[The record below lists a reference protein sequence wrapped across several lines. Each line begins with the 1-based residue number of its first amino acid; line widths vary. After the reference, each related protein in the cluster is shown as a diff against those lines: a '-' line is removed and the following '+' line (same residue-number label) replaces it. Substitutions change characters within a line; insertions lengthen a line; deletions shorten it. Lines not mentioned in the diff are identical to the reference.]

1 MEYSVFSNP
10 FEIPQKRC
18 YYASYLDEGIV
29 YPSSVDAFVNRIT
42 ELFGGISLEYCESV
56 AEKIARN
63 ENWQDSASI
72 YPAIEASLLG
82 LRDFLGFIF
91 PHPGDVVDYLSQ
103 NPGLYD
109 VVMYACSMT
118 AEEFGS
124 ISQIA
129 LDVFHDPESSDR
141 YLTLY
146 VRQEQYED
154 DIVARMDRIC
164 DKYEPAL
171 TGQAGWLLLTTDYK
185 PPST

>member
-18 YYASYLDEGIV
+18 YFNSYFDEAIV
-29 YPSSVDAFVNRIT
+29 YPSSVDAFANRIT
-42 ELFGGISLEYCESV
+42 ELFSGISLEYCEFV
-56 AEKIARN
+56 AEKIALN
-63 ENWQDSASI
+63 ENWRDSISL

-82 LRDFLGFIF
+82 LRDYLGFVF
-91 PHPGDVVDYLSQ
+91 PHPGDVVDYLIQ

-109 VVMYACSMT
+109 VVMHACSMT

-124 ISQIA
+124 TSQIA
-129 LDVFHDPESSDR
+129 LDVFHDPESNDR

-146 VRQEQYED
+146 VRQERYED
-154 DIVARMDRIC
+154 DIITRMDRIC
-164 DKYEPAL
+164 NRYEPAL
-171 TGQAGWLLLTTDYK
+171 MDLSGWLLLTTDYK